1 MKYLKQF
8 LWILFFS
15 FLGEVLHAIIPLPV
29 PASIYGLV
37 LLFLALLS
45 GRLKLSSVKGA
56 ADYLI
61 EIMALLFI
69 PAGVG
74 VMTSWDILQPVL
86 LPVVFLMLFTT
97 VAVMGASGR
106 VTQAVIRHGRKRRA
120 DTEGDHKTGH
130 DPV

>member
-15 FLGEVLHAIIPLPV
+15 FLGEVLHAVVPLPV
-29 PASIYGLV
+29 PASIYGLA
-37 LLFLALLS
+37 LLFFALLS
-45 GRLKLSSVKGA
+45 GRFRLEKVRDA

-74 VMTSWDILQPVL
+74 VMTSWEQLFPVL
-86 LPVVFLMLFTT
+86 LPVVFIMLFSTII
-97 VAVMGASGR
+97 VMGVSGR
-106 VTQAVIRHGRKRRA
+106 VTQAVIRHGRNRKTEIDA
-120 DTEGDHKTGH
+120 NQDTKQY
-130 DPV
+130 PA